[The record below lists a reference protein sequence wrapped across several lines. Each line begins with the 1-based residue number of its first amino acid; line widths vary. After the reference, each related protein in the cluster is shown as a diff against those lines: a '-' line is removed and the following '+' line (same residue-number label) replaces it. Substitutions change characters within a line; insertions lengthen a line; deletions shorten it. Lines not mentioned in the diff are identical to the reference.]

1 MPPVARCQ
9 NSRGMRSTRS
19 LRYRLKVGRDSSIKF
34 TIFPISLFQFYKS
47 AYREGLRIRRR
58 FGARTDRREASY
70 EWATSVDVNLPLH
83 LSHPTPCCWC
93 STHGNLT
100 TLPPTHFQ
108 PPPPSHA
115 IRVRV
120 CVCVHACVPLLALTP
135 DQLFRWPKRRK
146 KSASGREN
154 VKRANANLWRKNAS
168 AIVLYTTGCLL
179 N

>member
-115 IRVRV
+115 IRVPCMCMRA
-120 CVCVHACVPLLALTP
+120 CVCTASRAHPWPIVSLA
-135 DQLFRWPKRRK
+135 KEK
-146 KSASGREN
+146 KKKCFG
-154 VKRANANLWRKNAS
+154 
-168 AIVLYTTGCLL
+168 
-179 N
+179 